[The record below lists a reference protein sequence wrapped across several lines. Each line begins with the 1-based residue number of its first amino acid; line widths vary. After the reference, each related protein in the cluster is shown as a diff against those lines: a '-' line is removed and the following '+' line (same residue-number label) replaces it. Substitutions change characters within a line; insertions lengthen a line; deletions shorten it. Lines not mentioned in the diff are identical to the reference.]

1 MDMIANLAPIIGDLT
16 KGEVVISKE
25 KAVLIKTRKKFKKE
39 SHFLVYPKKECKY
52 IFKDIR
58 SLKVKLTEL
67 KELQEKGLINKD
79 DYEKKKQE
87 LLTDI

>member
-1 MDMIANLAPIIGDLT
+1 MITNLSPILGDLT

-52 IFKDIR
+52 MFKDIR
-58 SLKVKLTEL
+58 SLKSKLTEL
-67 KELQEKGLINKD
+67 KELQKKGLISKE
-79 DYEKKKQE
+79 DYEQKKKE
-87 LLTDI
+87 LLTDV